1 MSTIHD
7 IAING
12 PVWRLSSGEA
22 MRLPRESRAR
32 WLRLRSGRLWVTA
45 DRHPNGGNSDLLDD
59 CWLGA
64 GDTLRLE
71 AGESAVAEAWPSAS
85 FEVLEAAP
93 MR

>member
-7 IAING
+7 IAIQG

-22 MRLPRESRAR
+22 MRLPREDKAR

-45 DRHPNGGNSDLLDD
+45 DRHPSDANTDVLDD
-59 CWLGA
+59 CWLRA
-64 GDTLRLE
+64 GETLRLE
-71 AGESAVAEAWPSAS
+71 AGESAVAEGWPTAS